1 MRILVSDN
9 LSESGIEKLS
19 RVAGFDV
26 EVNTTLTPEEFR
38 QVIKEFDALVIRSG
52 TKVTA
57 DVLENA
63 TKLKV
68 IGRAGIGLDNV
79 DVEAAS
85 KRGIVVM
92 NTPEGN
98 VITTA
103 EHAIAMMLAL
113 TRNIAQASGSLK
125 AGKWEKKRF
134 QGKEVFNKVLGI
146 IGVGRIGRVVAD
158 RALGLKMK
166 VIGYDPY
173 INAEV
178 IESLGIEG
186 VSLEEL
192 FARSDYITVH
202 TPMTVDTRNILNA
215 EAFRKVKPG
224 VFIINCARGGIVNEP
239 DLHHAIEQGIVA
251 GAALD
256 VFAQEPPRD
265 SPLVALEQ
273 VIATPHLGASTE
285 EAQENVAIAVA
296 DQVIDYLTRGTIRN
310 AVNAPNIDG
319 AILAKLRPYLTLAER
334 LGCVLTQITRG
345 GIQKVSIE
353 YVGETSTLET
363 QPLTISILKG
373 MLTPILG
380 DMVNFVNVPVHVK
393 ERNIKVTESVRS
405 EAEDFT
411 NLISVHVKTSEQEN
425 LVAGTIFGKKEPR
438 MVRIN
443 DFRLEAALEGHLLL
457 IYNIDTPGTIGAIG
471 TCLGRHNINIS
482 LMDVGQ
488 VLERGQNIIFL
499 RTDTPVTPL
508 VIEELL
514 AMDNVDIVQA
524 IEL

>member
-9 LSESGIEKLS
+9 LSEAGIEKLT
-19 RVAGFDV
+19 RVPGFDV
-26 EVNTTLTPEEFR
+26 EVNTTLTKDEFR
-38 QVIKEFDALVIRSG
+38 QVIKDFDALVIRSG

-57 DVLENA
+57 DVIEHADN
-63 TKLKV
+63 LKV

-103 EHAIAMMLAL
+103 EHAIAMMLSL
-113 TRNIAQASGSLK
+113 TRNIPQASGSLK

-158 RALGLKMK
+158 RAMGLKMK
-166 VIGYDPY
+166 VIGFDPY
-173 INAEV
+173 INSEV
-178 IESLGIEG
+178 IDGLGIEG
-186 VSLEEL
+186 VSVDEL
-192 FARSDYITVH
+192 FARADYITVH
-202 TPMTVDTRNILNA
+202 TPMTSETRNLLNA
-215 EAFRKVKPG
+215 DAFRKMKPG
-224 VFIINCARGGIVNEP
+224 VFVINCARGGIVNEP
-239 DLHHAIEQGIVA
+239 DLCEAIKAGIVA

-256 VFAQEPPRD
+256 VFTTEPPIGN
-265 SPLVALEQ
+265 PLLELEQ

-296 DQVIDYLTRGTIRN
+296 DQVADFLTRGTIRN

-319 AILAKLRPYLTLAER
+319 AILAKLRPYLVLAER
-334 LGCVLTQITRG
+334 LGCVLTQITKG
-345 GIQKVSIE
+345 AIQKVSIE
-353 YVGETSTLET
+353 YVGEAAALET
-363 QPLTISILKG
+363 NPLTISILKG

-393 ERNIKVTESVRS
+393 ERNIKVTEAVRS
-405 EAEDFT
+405 EAEDYT
-411 NLISVHVKTSEQEN
+411 NLISIHVKTSEREN

-471 TCLGRHNINIS
+471 SCLGRNNINIS
-482 LMDVGQ
+482 LMNVGQ

-499 RTDTPVTPL
+499 RTDTATTPE
-508 VIEELL
+508 VIKELL